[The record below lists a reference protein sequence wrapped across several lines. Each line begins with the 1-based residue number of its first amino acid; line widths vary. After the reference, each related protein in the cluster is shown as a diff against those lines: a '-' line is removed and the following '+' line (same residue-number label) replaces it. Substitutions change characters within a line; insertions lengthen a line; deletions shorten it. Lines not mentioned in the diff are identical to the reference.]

1 MADKIEA
8 QNEKI
13 NNLQRQLNNQA
24 FLQPFLTL
32 GKGEELP
39 LNQGQIRTYHAKMR
53 RDFGSLS
60 FMNYFQHPGAKSACI
75 DSQELSELKSKV
87 GGDMDQYPIGLVIQ
101 SLTGAAICDW
111 VFNEKMQCTA
121 MMNTPLLEGY
131 KHHLST
137 ICGETALRNVD
148 LAAHQWVINEEL
160 HFQEEFIPRTATKLT
175 ERLLGAL
182 GPFLKNKNKSDAK
195 LHIRLKSI
203 FCAALNI
210 KSFRMIGK
218 HVFEFIWPAQNS
230 ICDKDCMM
238 EEESSEGTTYDQT
251 SLKTEAKKVVLAL
264 VPGLR
269 VFKYDRKLVDY
280 SGFMKGD
287 EEGLEQCCI
296 VAQAVVVA
304 H

>member
-137 ICGETALRNVD
+137 IC
-148 LAAHQWVINEEL
+148 
-160 HFQEEFIPRTATKLT
+160 
-175 ERLLGAL
+175 
-182 GPFLKNKNKSDAK
+182 
-195 LHIRLKSI
+195 
-203 FCAALNI
+203 
-210 KSFRMIGK
+210 M
-218 HVFEFIWPAQNS
+218 
-230 ICDKDCMM
+230 
-238 EEESSEGTTYDQT
+238 
-251 SLKTEAKKVVLAL
+251 SLKPQCLSGSRVNVV
-264 VPGLR
+264 
-269 VFKYDRKLVDY
+269 
-280 SGFMKGD
+280 
-287 EEGLEQCCI
+287 
-296 VAQAVVVA
+296 QAVKQRFETSTLLPTNG
-304 H
+304 